1 MASRAGRHLSE
12 VGSQLAAGQFAHHDG
27 GQPLP
32 RHFLARPG
40 STKPVQSLQT
50 HNYPA
55 VENFEVVE
63 ARVACRVLGF
73 WHEWQR

>member
-1 MASRAGRHLSE
+1 MASLAGRHLSE

-40 STKPVQSLQT
+40 STK
-50 HNYPA
+50 A
-55 VENFEVVE
+55 V
-63 ARVACRVLGF
+63 
-73 WHEWQR
+73 